1 MEEPNSKMSEM
12 KIGEKPSKKNKIKI
26 KIKNSKPKFTNLK
39 CSVCKKSKTKKLCFC
54 DKNLLTQINDHFHK
68 NFDKQNSLNELK
80 HIFDKKLKG
89 KKYIKTNSKHCGEE
103 GHYIEKCFGLE
114 LNAKNEP
121 DFKGFEIKK
130 KSKKIT
136 FGDWSST
143 GYLFKQDNY
152 MKSFNNIPFN
162 ITRNDYMKY
171 FGNYNIDK
179 KRYSWSGRCIPK
191 YNEWNYNGTI
201 IVIDNN
207 NNIYIVYS
215 NNKDTRNIK
224 LPNIFTKQEYII
236 LQYWKQENI
245 KKFVENKFNK
255 HGFVIFEKN
264 NENIYSKM
272 LIGNT
277 IDFKKFIEL
286 FKNNKIIFDS
296 GMYEGNT
303 RNYSQF
309 RSTCNIFMELI
320 IEEYC

>member
-1 MEEPNSKMSEM
+1 MEELNSKMSVM
-12 KIGEKPSKKNKIKI
+12 KIEKIPAKKIKT
-26 KIKNSKPKFTNLK
+26 KNTKLNLIYNGCSKRI
-39 CSVCKKSKTKKLCFC
+39 TKKECFC
-54 DKNLLTQINDHFHK
+54 DNILLTQINDHFHK
-68 NFDKQNSLNELK
+68 NYDKQNSLNELK
-80 HIFDKKLKG
+80 HIFDKKLKN
-89 KKYIKTNSKHCGEE
+89 KKYIKTHLEHCGEE
-103 GHYIEKCFGLE
+103 GHYIEKCLGLE
-114 LNAKNEP
+114 HNAKNEP
-121 DFKGFEIKK
+121 DFKGWEIKK
-130 KSKKIT
+130 KSKKIS

-179 KRYSWSGRCIPK
+179 KRYSWSGSCIPK
-191 YNEWNYNGTI
+191 YNEWKYNGTI

-224 LPNIFTKQEYII
+224 LPNLFTKQEYII
-236 LQYWKQENI
+236 LQYWKQANI

-255 HGFVIFEKN
+255 NGFVIFEKN

-277 IDFKKFIEL
+277 IDFKKFINL

-309 RSTCNIFMELI
+309 RSNCNIFKELI